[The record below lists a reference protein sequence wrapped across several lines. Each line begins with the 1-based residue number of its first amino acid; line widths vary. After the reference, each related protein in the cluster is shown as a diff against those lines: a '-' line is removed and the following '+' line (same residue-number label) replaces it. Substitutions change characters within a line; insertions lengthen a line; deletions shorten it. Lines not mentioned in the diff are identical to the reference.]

1 MSDAFGSFYLP
12 PEGTT
17 GSAADYASSFGGVQL
32 PQAPAFDV
40 TTTPA
45 APAQTFAPTDTG
57 YTPTFDFSAF
67 QPAAPSYTLFNQ
79 GNQAYQAASPA
90 IGADLTSAPLP
101 YSQYASAGDLAGT
114 APSAISPALS
124 QAIQRGTDIS
134 SISDILRA
142 YGGPSGA
149 IGTSGLY
156 AQPEDTTG
164 TTQQPQQGGGLS
176 DILKGLGGVK
186 GLTSIAGG
194 LLGFLANQRA
204 QQQAADVGNQIQ
216 QAYQNA
222 AQQTQALAQP
232 YITAGTPQLS
242 MALQGNLG
250 PAQLQQYQ
258 AQQARLAQA
267 AAKSGGVGAIQTAA
281 AEQAAYQQ
289 ALQNQQALAL
299 QLLSPGNQL
308 MTAAIQEQL
317 QGTTQ
322 GLSTT
327 LQYQTMANEAAAKLF
342 QQLGSV
348 GASTPQSQTN
358 AGVP

>member
-32 PQAPAFDV
+32 PQAPALDV
-40 TTTPA
+40 QTQSA
-45 APAQTFAPTDTG
+45 APAQSFTPTETG

-67 QPAAPSYTLFNQ
+67 EGALPSYGMPQQQASLADLPAFGATPAAAQLDT
-79 GNQAYQAASPA
+79 
-90 IGADLTSAPLP
+90 
-101 YSQYASAGDLAGT
+101 GT
-114 APSAISPALS
+114 ISPALS
-124 QAIQRGTDIS
+124 QAIQRGTNIS
-134 SISDILRA
+134 PIADILRS
-142 YGGPSGA
+142 YGSPAGA
-149 IGTSGLY
+149 TPTGDLY
-156 AQPEDTTG
+156 AQPDQT
-164 TTQQPQQGGGLS
+164 QQGGGLS
-176 DILKGLGGVK
+176 DIFQKIGGVK

-242 MALQGNLG
+242 MALQGALS

-258 AQQARLAQA
+258 AQQAQLAQA

-317 QGTTQ
+317 QGTTK

-358 AGVP
+358 AGVA

>member
-1 MSDAFGSFYLP
+1 MSDAFTYYLP

-40 TTTPA
+40 QTQSA
-45 APAQTFAPTDTG
+45 APAQTFTPTDTG

-67 QPAAPSYTLFNQ
+67 QGALPSYGMPQQQTSL
-79 GNQAYQAASPA
+79 
-90 IGADLTSAPLP
+90 ADLPAFGATPVAA
-101 YSQYASAGDLAGT
+101 QIDTGT
-114 APSAISPALS
+114 ISPALS
-124 QAIQRGTDIS
+124 QAIQRGMNIS
-134 SISDILRA
+134 PIADILRS
-142 YGGPSGA
+142 YGAPA
-149 IGTSGLY
+149 AATPTSDLY
-156 AQPEDTTG
+156 AQPVDTSAG
-164 TTQQPQQGGGLS
+164 TSQTQAAPQQGGLS
-176 DILKGLGGVK
+176 DILKNIGGVK

-194 LLGFLANQRA
+194 LLGYLANQRA
-204 QQQAADVGNQIQ
+204 QQQAEDVGNQIKA
-216 QAYQNA
+216 AYQNA

-242 MALQGNLG
+242 MALQGALS

-267 AAKSGGVGAIQTAA
+267 AAKSGGIGAIQTAA
-281 AEQAAYQQ
+281 AEQSAYQQ

-299 QLLSPGNQL
+299 QLLAPGNEL
-308 MTAAIQEQL
+308 MSQAINQEL

-322 GLSTT
+322 GLGTT

-348 GASTPQSQTN
+348 GASSPQSQTN
-358 AGVP
+358 PGVQ